1 MDLIIHNARIWTG
14 DAARP
19 WATAVAVKDGVTA
32 AVGGEELLELA
43 TPATR
48 VIGRGGQALT
58 RGILHSHLQQLQSR
72 PAQNNPDVARHHNL
86 LL

>member
-32 AVGGEELLELA
+32 AGGKNIRPLGKPPS
-43 TPATR
+43 PA
-48 VIGRGGQALT
+48 AE
-58 RGILHSHLQQLQSR
+58 
-72 PAQNNPDVARHHNL
+72 N
-86 LL
+86 